1 MYGTRILFLED
12 DLLYQESIKE
22 FLEEEQFDVDT
33 SKDGEDFFLK
43 TYNNIYDLYLL
54 DINVPHINGFEILK
68 ILTEHND
75 QTMRLVLSSKP
86 DSCIR
91 SFKNGCDGYLN
102 KTTDL
107 DELLLRIQ
115 ALIKRS
121 YRTYETLIPISPTL
135 QYNIFEKK
143 LYKNSQVLE
152 IEHQAI
158 MVLDYLIKKREQF
171 VHPSELE
178 LNTYPSN
185 TDSKSDVLRYH
196 IWSIRKTIGS
206 ALIESQ
212 KNRGYRLKPSLG

>member
-22 FLEEEQFDVDT
+22 FLEEEHFYVDT
-33 SKDGEDFFLK
+33 CSDGEDFFLK

-54 DINVPHINGFEILK
+54 DINVPHINGFEILQ

-102 KTTDL
+102 KTADL

-121 YRTYETLIPISPTL
+121 YRTYETLFLFHPRYNTIFLKKTL
-135 QYNIFEKK
+135 
-143 LYKNSQVLE
+143 
-152 IEHQAI
+152 
-158 MVLDYLIKKREQF
+158 
-171 VHPSELE
+171 
-178 LNTYPSN
+178 
-185 TDSKSDVLRYH
+185 
-196 IWSIRKTIGS
+196 
-206 ALIESQ
+206 
-212 KNRGYRLKPSLG
+212 